1 MKKLFLI
8 TIILLL
14 QSFPSFGEW
23 KKLHSNKE
31 GVYFIEVDTIRK
43 NGDLIY
49 FNDLEDYYEPQ
60 SMGGSSLSKINRMVM
75 NCKTK
80 KSKGLRSTYY
90 FDSMGK
96 GKITKEFGKSYMMN
110 WSTFEIGS
118 VNGSFYKFLCK

>member
-23 KKLHSNKE
+23 KKSHSNSK
-31 GVYFIEVDTIRK
+31 GVYLIEVNTIRK

-49 FNDLEDYYEPQ
+49 YNSLTDFYEPQ
-60 SMGGSSLSKINRMVM
+60 SMYGSSLSEISRTVM

-80 KSKGLRSTYY
+80 KRKRLRSTYY
-90 FDSMGK
+90 FGSMGK
-96 GKITKEFGKSYMMN
+96 GKITEEFGESPLG
-110 WSTFEIGS
+110 WSTFQMGSIIGS
-118 VNGSFYKFLCK
+118 HYKFLCK

>member
-23 KKLHSNKE
+23 KELFSNSD
-31 GVYFIEVDTIRK
+31 GVHLIEVNTIRK
-43 NGDLIY
+43 NGNLIY
-49 FNDLEDYYEPQ
+49 YNSLTDFYEPQ
-60 SMGGSSLSKINRMVM
+60 SDRGGSLSKINRSVV

-80 KSKGLRSTYY
+80 KHKRLRSTYY

-96 GKITKEFGKSYMMN
+96 GKITKEVGESVFGWM
-110 WSTFEIGS
+110 TFQIGS
-118 VNGSFYKFLCK
+118 VNGSNYKFLCK